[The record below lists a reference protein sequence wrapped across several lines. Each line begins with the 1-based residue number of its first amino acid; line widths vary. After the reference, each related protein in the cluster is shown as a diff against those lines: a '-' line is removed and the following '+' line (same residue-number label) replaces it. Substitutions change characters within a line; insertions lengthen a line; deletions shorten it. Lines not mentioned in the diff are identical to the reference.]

1 MFVVLCDEM
10 KICHKMTNT
19 NFRQPRAIE
28 SLLLTNIAAKFDLA
42 SCSFMLN
49 CPQYV
54 VNKNLECWYQ

>member
-1 MFVVLCDEM
+1 M

-42 SCSFMLN
+42 SCSFVLN